1 MLSYFWNDDPL
12 LPAKSPKRHPAGNS
26 LPFAETHEAGV
37 KGYTEDKKIIIET
50 SNGTFTMEEDLLA
63 LSGTHNLYN
72 SLASGI
78 APNWW
83 IIHDENL
90 RASLSDFTGVEHR
103 LEKVARVLRSRFYQR
118 LESYECKLL
127 LVCLAEHDHSAGL
140 DTGWNG

>member
-1 MLSYFWNDDPL
+1 
-12 LPAKSPKRHPAGNS
+12 
-26 LPFAETHEAGV
+26 
-37 KGYTEDKKIIIET
+37 
-50 SNGTFTMEEDLLA
+50 MEEDLLA

-78 APNWW
+78 ASKLVD
-83 IIHDENL
+83 IHDENL

-103 LEKVARVLRSRFYQR
+103 LEKVARVRSRLYQR

-127 LVCLAEHDHSAGL
+127 LVCLAEHDHSAGP